1 MFQETF
7 HHEWYPFQNQAEID
21 RVRKITKEDIIA
33 MNGKHPNGNPNIKL
47 EVVRDAVVGDY
58 MVADMVQ
65 RIVDSDRYDQPC
77 NLVMCNPCPT
87 YITVAHILQRLKVNM
102 RNVKFF
108 MMDEWADE
116 DGNIA
121 PLSYKAASR
130 NGRPAGCH
138 PGKSPGIEKPPCYAR
153 EGLSTT
159 SRSGNM
165 EVFINEERDKTYGTF
180 P

>member
-1 MFQETF
+1 
-7 HHEWYPFQNQAEID
+7 
-21 RVRKITKEDIIA
+21 

-65 RIVDSDRYDQPC
+65 RIVDSDRYDRPC

-130 NGRPAGCH
+130 NDRPAGCH
-138 PGKSPGIEKPPCYAR
+138 PRGKALAYKDLRVTLVRVCRPHHEAEAWR
-153 EGLSTT
+153 FLSTKNGIKHT
-159 SRSGNM
+159 AHPLRCNYSP
-165 EVFINEERDKTYGTF
+165 T
-180 P
+180 

>member
-1 MFQETF
+1 
-7 HHEWYPFQNQAEID
+7 
-21 RVRKITKEDIIA
+21 

-65 RIVDSDRYDQPC
+65 RIVDSDRYDRPC

-121 PLSYKAASR
+121 PLSYRPPPVMTGLQAAT
-130 NGRPAGCH
+130 
-138 PGKSPGIEKPPCYAR
+138 PGEKPWHIK
-153 EGLSTT
+153 T
-159 SRSGNM
+159 SVLRL
-165 EVFINEERDKTYGTF
+165 
-180 P
+180 